1 MRRLLLLVPLVILLA
16 AGCIDGTET
25 SATPQN
31 NVTVSVP
38 KAVPGDPAAGKI
50 VFKGSAGCFGCHTLK
65 DAGATGNVGPNLDD
79 AKPEKALIL
88 DRVVHG
94 KSPMPAFKG
103 QLTDKQIA
111 DVVEYV
117 YSATHS
123 S

>member
-1 MRRLLLLVPLVILLA
+1 MRRLIVLAPVALLLA

-25 SATPQN
+25 SATPEN
-31 NVTVSVP
+31 NVTISVP
-38 KAVPGDPAAGKI
+38 KAPVGDAAAGKV
-50 VFKGSAGCFGCHTLK
+50 VFKGSAGCFGCHTLN
-65 DAGATGNVGPNLDD
+65 DAGATGNVGPNLDETKPD
-79 AKPEKALIL
+79 KAKIL

-94 KSPMPAFKG
+94 KAPMPAFKG

>member
-1 MRRLLLLVPLVILLA
+1 VRRLLLLVPFVILLT
-16 AGCIDGTET
+16 AGCLDGTET
-25 SATPQN
+25 SATPEN

-38 KAVPGDPAAGKI
+38 KAPIGDPAAGKV

-65 DAGATGNVGPNLDD
+65 DAGATGKVGPNLDD
-79 AKPEKALIL
+79 AKPAKSLIL
-88 DRVVHG
+88 DRVTNG
-94 KSPMPAFKG
+94 KAPMPAFKG

-111 DVVEYV
+111 DVVAYV

>member
-1 MRRLLLLVPLVILLA
+1 MRRLIVLAPVALLLA

-25 SATPQN
+25 SATPEN
-31 NVTVSVP
+31 NVTISVP
-38 KAVPGDPAAGKI
+38 KAPVGDAAAGKV

-65 DAGATGNVGPNLDD
+65 DAGATGNVGPNLDA
-79 AKPEKALIL
+79 AKPDKAKIL
-88 DRVVHG
+88 DRVVNG